1 MATYSYDYREQTQAV
16 EAEEAIQ
23 RGTKLIGIDFTTGLS
38 IMENNGLKLIEGAET
53 LLQRIIKFLRT
64 EKDYYKLYEA
74 QYRLDT
80 GDTFGFSVYEAIG
93 YTFTSV
99 ILSKYTREIRNFLN
113 GEYDVVSISSL
124 RLIPIEDKILIDIVL
139 TSTYDQIEI
148 KEVIGGNSL
157 YNKGD

>member
-16 EAEEAIQ
+16 EAEEAIS
-23 RGTKLIGIDFTTGLS
+23 RGTKLIGIDFTTGLG

-64 EKDYYKLYEA
+64 EKDYYTLYQAQHRLEA
-74 QYRLDT
+74 

-99 ILSKYTREIRNFLN
+99 ILSKYSREIRNFLN
-113 GEYDVVSISSL
+113 GEYDVVSINSIK
-124 RLIPIEDKILIDIVL
+124 LIPVEDKILIDIVL
-139 TSTYDQIEI
+139 TSTYDTIEI

-157 YNKGD
+157 YSEGA